1 MASPVA
7 ATRTVVVADDH
18 PLFRAALVRLV
29 GDDASL
35 TLTAVAI
42 DGGEALKAILE
53 HQPDVAVLDMR
64 MPVLSGSEVSA
75 RIAQSDCTT
84 RMLLLSE
91 YHDGETVTEALEA
104 GAAGY
109 LSKSATAAEITQAIL
124 RVAEGEAV
132 LDATLGGQVA
142 EAIRTRGGARPRL
155 SPRERDVLR
164 HIAAGHGSREIAMEM
179 HLAVPT
185 VKTHLAH
192 LYQKLGVND
201 RASAVAEAM
210 RQGLLD

>member
-1 MASPVA
+1 MASPLA
-7 ATRTVVVADDH
+7 PTRTVVVADDH
-18 PLFRAALVRLV
+18 PLFRAALTGLV
-29 GDDASL
+29 GEEASL
-35 TLTAVAI
+35 VLMAVAV

-75 RIAQSDCTT
+75 RLAHSECAT
-84 RMLLLSE
+84 RVLLLSE
-91 YHDGETVTEALEA
+91 YHDGEIVTEAFEA

-109 LSKSATAAEITQAIL
+109 LSKSATAAEITQAIR
-124 RVAEGEAV
+124 RVAQGQAV
-132 LDATLGGQVA
+132 LDATLGDEVVG
-142 EAIRTRGGARPRL
+142 AIRARGGARPRL
-155 SPRERDVLR
+155 SPREQDVLR

-179 HLAVPT
+179 NLAVPT

-210 RQGLLD
+210 RQGLVD

>member
-1 MASPVA
+1 VASPLA
-7 ATRTVVVADDH
+7 ETRTVVVADDH
-18 PLFRAALVRLV
+18 PLFRAALIGLV
-29 GDDASL
+29 GDEATL

-42 DGGEALKAILE
+42 DGGEALAAVLE

-75 RIAQSDCTT
+75 RIAQSDCAT
-84 RMLLLSE
+84 RVLLLSE
-91 YHDGETVTEALEA
+91 YHDGETITEALEA

-109 LSKSATAAEITQAIL
+109 LSKSATAAEITQAVR
-124 RVAEGEAV
+124 RVADGEAV
-132 LDATLGGQVA
+132 LDAKLGDEVA
-142 EAIRTRGGARPRL
+142 GAIRARGGARPRL

-164 HIAAGHGSREIAMEM
+164 HIAAGHGSREIAMDM
-179 HLAVPT
+179 NLAVPT

>member
-1 MASPVA
+1 MASPA
-7 ATRTVVVADDH
+7 ATTTTVVVADDH
-18 PLFRAALVRLV
+18 PLFRAALIRLV
-29 GDDASL
+29 RDEAAL

-53 HQPDVAVLDMR
+53 HQPDVAVVDTR

-75 RIAQSDCTT
+75 RVAQSDCAT
-84 RMLLLSE
+84 RVLLLSE

-109 LSKSATAAEITQAIL
+109 LAKSATAAEITQAIL

-132 LDATLGGQVA
+132 LDATLGDEVA
-142 EAIRTRGGARPRL
+142 GAIRARGGARPRL

-164 HIAAGHGSREIAMEM
+164 HIAAGHGSREIAMDM

>member
-1 MASPVA
+1 V
-7 ATRTVVVADDH
+7 TRTVVVADDH
-18 PLFRAALVRLV
+18 PLFRAALIRLV
-29 GDDASL
+29 GDEATL
-35 TLTAVAI
+35 TLAAVAN
-42 DGGEALKAILE
+42 DGGEALAAVLE

-75 RIAQSDCTT
+75 RIAQSDCAT
-84 RMLLLSE
+84 RVLLLSE
-91 YHDGETVTEALEA
+91 YHDGETITEALEA

-109 LSKSATAAEITQAIL
+109 LSKSATAAEITQAVR

-132 LDATLGGQVA
+132 LDAKLGDEVA
-142 EAIRTRGGARPRL
+142 GAIRARGGVRTRL
-155 SPRERDVLR
+155 SPREQDVLR
-164 HIAAGHGSREIAMEM
+164 HIAAGHGSREIAMDM
-179 HLAVPT
+179 SLAVPT

>member
-18 PLFRAALVRLV
+18 PLFRGAIVALV
-29 GDDASL
+29 GQEASL

-42 DGGEALKAILE
+42 DGGEALEAILE
-53 HQPDVAVLDMR
+53 HQPDVAILDMR

-75 RIAQSDCTT
+75 RIAQSDCPT
-84 RMLLLSE
+84 RVLLLSE

-109 LSKSATAAEITQAIL
+109 LSKAATAAEIIQAIL
-124 RVAEGEAV
+124 RVAQGEAV
-132 LDATLGGQVA
+132 LDAKLGDEVA
-142 EAIRTRGGARPRL
+142 AAIRARGGARAHL

-164 HIAAGHGSREIAMEM
+164 HIASGHGSREIALDM

>member
-1 MASPVA
+1 MASSVV

-18 PLFRAALVRLV
+18 PLFRAALIRLV
-29 GDDASL
+29 GEETSL

-42 DGGEALKAILE
+42 DGGEALKAVLE
-53 HQPDVAVLDMR
+53 HEPDVAVLDMR
-64 MPVLSGSEVSA
+64 MPVLSGSEVSG
-75 RIAQSDCTT
+75 RIAQSDCAT
-84 RMLLLSE
+84 RVLLLSE
-91 YHDGETVTEALEA
+91 YHDGKTVTEALEA

-109 LSKSATAAEITQAIL
+109 LSKSATAAQITQAIL

-132 LDATLGGQVA
+132 LDSTLGDEVA
-142 EAIRTRGGARPRL
+142 GAIRARGGARPRL

-164 HIAAGHGSREIAMEM
+164 HIAAGHGSREIAMDM

>member
-1 MASPVA
+1 MASSIA

-18 PLFRAALVRLV
+18 PLFRAALIRLV
-29 GDDASL
+29 GDEASL

-75 RIAQSDCTT
+75 RLVQSDCAT
-84 RMLLLSE
+84 RVLLLSE
-91 YHDGETVTEALEA
+91 YHDGEIVTEALEA

-109 LSKSATAAEITQAIL
+109 LSKSATAAQIIQAIV
-124 RVAEGEAV
+124 RVAEGESV
-132 LDATLGGQVA
+132 LDSTLGDRVA
-142 EAIRTRGGARPRL
+142 EAIRARGGARPHL

-164 HIAAGHGSREIAMEM
+164 HIADGHGSREIAMDM

-185 VKTHLAH
+185 IKTHLAH

-210 RQGLLD
+210 RQGLLE